1 MTTNNKT
8 KDIGAEFKKLLA
20 DDSYLKIPKVGD
32 IVKGHVLSASKKEVR
47 LDIEGFT
54 TGIVRGRELYQE
66 SPDYADL
73 KTGDEVEATVVE
85 IENEN
90 GEMELSFRFAGHRKV
105 WDSLI
110 GLKNQGLVIPAKILD
125 ANKGGLMVEVNRHK
139 GFLPVSQLISEHYP
153 RVQGGDKG
161 KILEKLKQYVGQSFN
176 VKVIDISENDDKLIV
191 SEKAA
196 WEEAQKEVISKYKVG
211 DTVAGKITAVTD
223 FGAFIEFDNNMEG
236 LIHISEIAW
245 QRIDDPR
252 DFLKV
257 GDQVKAAIINIDG
270 AKIFLSIKKLIDDP
284 WKNIEKKYQIGKVVK
299 GKVIKA
305 NPFGLF
311 VELDPEIHGLA
322 HVSELSDK
330 PNVDVKEIA
339 KPGDT
344 VEFKIISIEPTDHRL
359 GLSIRALKESTAAS
373 TSAKATADKKA
384 EDKTEAKKEEATPT
398 EKTELSSASVEAME
412 SKEKPK
418 KKAKKKEEDKK

>member
-8 KDIGAEFKKLLA
+8 KDVGAEFKKLLA

-32 IVKGHVLSASKKEVR
+32 IVKGQVLSASKKEVR

-54 TGIVRGRELYQE
+54 TGVIRGRELYQE

-223 FGAFIEFDNNMEG
+223 FGAFIEFDTNMEG

-284 WKNIEKKYQIGKVVK
+284 WKNIEKKYQVGKVVK

-339 KPGDT
+339 KPGDI
-344 VEFKIISIEPTDHRL
+344 VEFRIISIEPTDHRL
-359 GLSIRALKESTAAS
+359 GLSIRALKE
-373 TSAKATADKKA
+373 KPK
-384 EDKTEAKKEEATPT
+384 EVEAKES
-398 EKTELSSASVEAME
+398 SSASAEATKDKEKIKEEEPATAEEVE
-412 SKEKPK
+412 EKPK
-418 KKAKKKEEDKK
+418 KKSKKKEEDKKE